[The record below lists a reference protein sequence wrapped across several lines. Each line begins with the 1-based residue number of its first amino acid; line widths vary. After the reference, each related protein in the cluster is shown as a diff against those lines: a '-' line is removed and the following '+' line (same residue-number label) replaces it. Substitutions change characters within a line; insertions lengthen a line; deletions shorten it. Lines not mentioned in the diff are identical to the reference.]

1 MEKAMLTALISRAIE
16 HEVLAGELKMLTQML
31 NDNPALVEYVEKQC
45 DAKVEAKR
53 TVKRNE
59 LTSAYNAHCLA
70 FFDNNDNKA
79 LLKEIGGK
87 LGNIASINDEGKVVC
102 YTGTERIAK
111 LSTTSTP
118 GNSSRGNDT
127 IISINGNEQNFA
139 SSKKCVEWLATE
151 YGKTELLHVS
161 NDITKP
167 LASVNWSAKLNSQQ
181 WVEKHFPQVTVV
193 QVGYKS
199 TAAELIKTSNVNVVK
214 AG

>member
-45 DAKVEAKR
+45 DAKVEAIR
-53 TVKRNE
+53 AVKRAE
-59 LTSAYNAHCLA
+59 LTTELHAYLMA
-70 FFDNNDNKA
+70 FFATDERKN
-79 LLKEIGGK
+79 LLSEIGGK
-87 LGNIASINDEGKVVC
+87 LGAVMSVNDAGEVVC
-102 YTGTERIAK
+102 HAGTERIAK
-111 LSTTSTP
+111 STTTSTP

-127 IISINGNEQNFA
+127 VISINGNEQNFA

-167 LASVNWSAKLNSQQ
+167 LASVNWSAKLNSSQ

-193 QVGYKS
+193 KVG
-199 TAAELIKTSNVNVVK
+199 
-214 AG
+214 